1 MAHYNP
7 RYQGMA
13 GDEATARARAY
24 WGPGVYEGDPV
35 DIKKAQ
41 GAAQE
46 RFVEVLNANPRAP
59 VVMPLEYIVDPAV
72 IHKAIFDP
80 SFSGEMLS
88 TEIRKAKANFL
99 DDLDKSTIR
108 KAGNDSTNSM
118 VHATWDSE
126 VEMLFRRAVHP
137 IQAIIRTEACLGKY
151 AQWDAIGP
159 TGGASAAYVGENP
172 VFAGGEFTPGSRV
185 EACKIAASDGYVT
198 QMAQFSATAQ
208 IPARDPTAVLTETC
222 NEALRELKDRGL
234 LGVSRDTALG
244 VTTYEDAPALAFP
257 GIHELLNNNVADP
270 NWVTAAAATNTWE
283 KLEPYIQTVYLNMLQ
298 DKVVPDVAVC
308 DFKTWHMILRG
319 LEKFYVSENLKTT
332 EYGIQTLTLN
342 FARGPLPVVPMEQLP
357 TATGANGA
365 FFMLDSTRLAYRQLW
380 GPMFQLLA
388 NENGNSHFL
397 INEAGL
403 LIDKTDTTAAASL
416 QGAVLGIT
424 I

>member
-1 MAHYNP
+1 MAGYNP
-7 RYQGMA
+7 RYLGMA
-13 GDEATARARAY
+13 GDEAAARAKAY

-35 DIKKAQ
+35 DIRKSQ
-41 GAAQE
+41 HVAQE
-46 RFVEVLNANPRAP
+46 RFIEVLNANPRAP

-72 IHKAIFDP
+72 IRKAIFDP
-80 SFSGEMLS
+80 SFSSEMLS
-88 TEIRKAKANFL
+88 NEIRKAKQNFV
-99 DDLDKSTIR
+99 DDLDPATIR
-108 KAGNDSTNSM
+108 KAGNTSTNSM
-118 VHATWDSE
+118 VHATWDTE

-159 TGGASAAYVGENP
+159 TGGASAAYVSENP

-208 IPARDPTAVLTETC
+208 TPARDPTAVLTEAC

-234 LGVSRDTALG
+234 LGVSRDTTLG
-244 VTTYEDAPALAFP
+244 LTSFEDAPAIAFP
-257 GIHELLNNNVADP
+257 GIYELINNNTAAP

-283 KLEPYIQTVYLNMLQ
+283 KLEPYIQTVYTNMLQ
-298 DKVVPDVAVC
+298 DKIVPDVAIC
-308 DFKTWHMILRG
+308 DFKTFFMICRG
-319 LEKFYVSENLKTT
+319 LEKYYLSENLKTT
-332 EYGIQTLTLN
+332 EYGIQTLTLQ
-342 FARGPLPVVPMEQLP
+342 FPRGPLPVVPMEQLP
-357 TATGANGA
+357 TTTGANGV
-365 FFMLDSTRLAYRQLW
+365 FEMLDSTRLAYRQLW

-388 NENGNSHFL
+388 NENGNQHFL

-403 LIDKTDTTAAASL
+403 LIDKTDIDASSSL